1 MRFAHDATR
10 WPVFIRHFLITRCRC
25 SILSL
30 QRQRRCTSESD
41 RERSKMIYQK
51 TLQTILLITLLS
63 AIVQTGCNK
72 TPPANASANSSPTP
86 PPAQN
91 SAIQLEIVAP
101 QSIAGVIPATGKILV
116 PENRVAVIGPVNEG
130 RIVHL
135 YAGQGTRVRKGQK
148 LADLESA
155 DIDQAEAD
163 YLKALADYENAL
175 RSSAAEVKLA
185 QENYDRAKLLYE
197 QKITAGKNLQAAE
210 HDLEVAKAAAE
221 NSINGTNAALIAARR
236 HLLILGLKDPAIDA
250 LSKRSDLAATFSLNS
265 PIDGIVVERNATVG
279 ASVGTDANVF
289 KIIDLSQVWIDANVF
304 EKDLQQIRPGQEV
317 KLTVPAFPASTF
329 TGRVI
334 FVDSV
339 VDPDTRTV
347 KVRTEVANPDGRLKP
362 DMFANVQIVTDV
374 NRAAISI
381 PESAVLNDEGKS
393 VVFVAERDGYKKR
406 QVQPGIH
413 NNDRVE
419 IVDGLNAGDKVVVKG
434 NYLLLQNKPGE

>member
-1 MRFAHDATR
+1 
-10 WPVFIRHFLITRCRC
+10 
-25 SILSL
+25 
-30 QRQRRCTSESD
+30 
-41 RERSKMIYQK
+41 MIHRK
-51 TLQTILLITLLS
+51 TLQTIFLLTLLG
-63 AIVQTGCNK
+63 AMVQLGCK
-72 TPPANASANSSPTP
+72 QTPPATSASANSSPSP
-86 PPAQN
+86 APAQ
-91 SAIQLEIVAP
+91 SAIEIEIVAP

-116 PENRVAVIGPVNEG
+116 PEDRVAVLGPVNAG
-130 RIVHL
+130 RIVRL

-185 QENYDRAKLLYE
+185 QESYDRNKLLYE
-197 QKITAGKNLQAAE
+197 QKITAGKNLQSAE

-221 NSINGTNAALIAARR
+221 NSVNGTKAALTAARR
-236 HLLILGLKDPAIDA
+236 HLLILGLNDATIDA
-250 LSKRSDLAATFSLNS
+250 LAKKTDLAATFSLNS

-279 ASVGTDANVF
+279 ASVGTDANLF
-289 KIIDLSQVWIDANVF
+289 KIIDLSRVWIDADVF
-304 EKDLQQIRPGQEV
+304 EKDLQRVRPGQEV
-317 KLTVPAFPASTF
+317 KLTVTAFPQSTF

-334 FVDSV
+334 LINSV
-339 VDPDTRTV
+339 VDPETRTV

-381 PESAVLNDEGKS
+381 PQSAVLNDEGKS
-393 VVFVAERDGYKKR
+393 IVFVAENDGYKKR
-406 QVQPGIH
+406 QVQPGIQ

-419 IVDGLNAGDKVVVKG
+419 IVDGLSAGDKVVVKG
-434 NYLLLQNKPGE
+434 NYLLLEQSKPGQ

>member
-1 MRFAHDATR
+1 
-10 WPVFIRHFLITRCRC
+10 
-25 SILSL
+25 
-30 QRQRRCTSESD
+30 
-41 RERSKMIYQK
+41 MIYHK
-51 TLQTILLITLLS
+51 TLQTIVLITLLS

-72 TPPANASANSSPTP
+72 TPPATSPGANSSPTP
-86 PPAQN
+86 AQS
-91 SAIQLEIVAP
+91 SAIVTEIVAP

-116 PENRVAVIGPVNEG
+116 PENHVAVIGPVNQG
-130 RIVHL
+130 RIVRL
-135 YAGQGTRVRKGQK
+135 YAGQGTRVRKGQR

-185 QENYDRAKLLYE
+185 QANYDRNKLLYE

-210 HDLEVAKAAAE
+210 HDLEVAKAAGE
-221 NSINGTNAALIAARR
+221 NSVNGTKAALTAARR
-236 HLLILGLKDPAIDA
+236 HLLILGISDATIDS
-250 LSKRSDLAATFSLNS
+250 LTKKTDLGAVFSLNS
-265 PIDGIVVERNATVG
+265 PIDGIVVERNATIG
-279 ASVGTDANVF
+279 ASVGTDANLF

-304 EKDLQQIRPGQEV
+304 EKDLQRVRPGQEV
-317 KLTVPAFPASTF
+317 RLTVPAFPQATF
-329 TGRVI
+329 SGKVI

-381 PESAVLNDEGKS
+381 PQSAVLNDEGKT
-393 VVFVAERDGYKKR
+393 VVFVADGNGYKKR
-406 QVQPGIH
+406 QVQAGIQ

-434 NYLLLQNKPGE
+434 NYLLLEQSRPGQ